1 MQDSAYKNQP
11 SPNPLSRELAVQRP
25 LGACFECVW
34 KSVERAH
41 GCSDRWTLPMH
52 SWCYFRHPGCVASL
66 LQHVCWNLSFLCF
79 EDRFYFIFQHFL
91 FLVLWGFFG
100 PDQNIPDLNRWLRLG
115 LDELV
120 IWVFIDWLIY
130 LPVALSDLFFTCTFR
145 EKAKYTC
152 RIYIPSFFECQ
163 SKIQHYLCPR
173 KFHRKRPWTISPSY
187 PTMNAVL
194 CTIQSYLFQYRSLC
208 EPLKYAVR
216 LNSLSSLM
224 LPASHSS
231 FLGEH
236 ESTFADHPHLNS

>member
-1 MQDSAYKNQP
+1 MCLEVGGTSTWLLWQMDFANAFLMLFQASGMCSFSVA
-11 SPNPLSRELAVQRP
+11 
-25 LGACFECVW
+25 ACLLKPFFPMFW
-34 KSVERAH
+34 
-41 GCSDRWTLPMH
+41 GPFLFYFPTLPL
-52 SWCYFRHPGCVASL
+52 F
-66 LQHVCWNLSFLCF
+66 SF
-79 EDRFYFIFQHFL
+79 
-91 FLVLWGFFG
+91 VGFFWAG
-100 PDQNIPDLNRWLRLG
+100 SKYPRFKQMTQIRAGWISNLG
-115 LDELV
+115 
-120 IWVFIDWLIY
+120 FYWLID
-130 LPVALSDLFFTCTFR
+130 LFTIALSDLFFTCTFR